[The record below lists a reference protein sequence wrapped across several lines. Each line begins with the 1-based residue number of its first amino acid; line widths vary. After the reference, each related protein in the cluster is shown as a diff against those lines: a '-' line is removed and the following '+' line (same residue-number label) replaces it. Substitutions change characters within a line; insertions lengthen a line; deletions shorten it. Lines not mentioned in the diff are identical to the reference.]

1 MVSFARRLGVG
12 MAGFAFVGVVAAC
25 SGTGQ
30 YVWFDQLPQD
40 RLMSSNDYLIDVGD
54 VVNIRVLGH
63 DEMTVRQRVRSDG
76 RIALLLIGEV
86 GAAGKRPGALRAE
99 LEGRLKDFIVSPS
112 VVVNIDES
120 QPPTVLLL
128 GEVARP
134 GGYPLEN
141 DLRLAHALALG
152 GGLTEYA
159 SRTSIYVVRDRP
171 APIRIRFTFDAVS
184 RNVGRAGEFQLHAG
198 DVVEVE

>member
-1 MVSFARRLGVG
+1 MVSLARRLGVG
-12 MAGFAFVGVVAAC
+12 AATLAFVGVLSAC
-25 SGTGQ
+25 SGPGQ
-30 YVWFDQLPQD
+30 YVWLDQLPQD
-40 RLMSSNDYLIDVGD
+40 RLMAGNEYLIEVGD
-54 VVNIRVLGH
+54 VVSIRVLGH
-63 DEMTVRQRVRSDG
+63 DEMTVRERVRSDG
-76 RIALLLIGEV
+76 RLALLLIGEV
-86 GAAGKRPGALRAE
+86 SVAGKRPGALRAE

-128 GEVARP
+128 GEVTRP
-134 GGYPLEN
+134 GGYPLEH

-159 SRTSIYVVRDRP
+159 SRSSIYVVRDRP
-171 APIRIRFTFDAVS
+171 TPMRIRFTYEAVT
-184 RNVGRAGEFQLHAG
+184 RNVGRAGDFQLHPG

>member
-12 MAGFAFVGVVAAC
+12 IAGFALVGGLAAC
-25 SGTGQ
+25 WAPGQ
-30 YVWFDQLPQD
+30 YVWFDRLPQD
-40 RLMSSNDYLIDVGD
+40 KLLAGNEYLIEVGD
-54 VVNIRVLGH
+54 IVNIRVLGH
-63 DEMTVRQRVRSDG
+63 EEMTVRQRVRSDG
-76 RIALLLIGEV
+76 RLALLLIGEV
-86 GAAGKRPGALRAE
+86 IAAGKRPGALRAE

-120 QPPTVLLL
+120 QPATVLVL

-134 GGYPLEN
+134 GGYPLEH

-159 SRTSIYVVRDRP
+159 SRDSIFVVRDRP
-171 APIRIRFTFDAVS
+171 APMRIRFTYEAVT
-184 RNVGRAGEFQLHAG
+184 RNLGRAGEFQLHTG